1 MKCWVW
7 MGLLG
12 LVAGCT
18 EMGPFEQLP
27 SLEETP
33 DCTSASGQAL
43 PSAEGASWALG
54 RDAEIPEPTE
64 DGREPFL
71 IRYRRTVSAASAAQA
86 ASDAVTRLGGKVKVR
101 WGHLGTVAARLT
113 AEERAALAREPDVLS
128 IERDGWVHAL
138 TRQAVV
144 TAGTVG
150 EYTEGLK
157 QVQAPEV
164 WDANHDGTLD
174 DKAPNG
180 SGIKVCVIDSGW
192 DNRHP
197 ELAPAYAGGKDF
209 VDDDDEPLDFNPLTG
224 RWGEGHGMHTA
235 ATIVA
240 QLGSAG
246 TVAPGDDLNGVVG
259 VAPGAELLV
268 ARVLNVAGRGER
280 SDIISALHWCEQQGA
295 RIASLSLGTSHRS
308 TAEEEAFQR
317 AAAVG
322 MLVIAASGNDGTGDP
337 ATEPPLSYP
346 ARYAGVLAVGA
357 VDFDGKHPT
366 FSQVGPQ
373 LSLVAPGVGVLS
385 AVPLGGATS
394 SHVEVSGKL
403 FASHSLR
410 LAPPGE
416 YTGKL
421 LTCGVGGSRDACGHE
436 ATCQGF
442 VAYVDRGGVDAR
454 GKSLTATSLV
464 RAMRRAGAMAVI
476 IGNNDP
482 SGGAG
487 DFGLDPLGTWV
498 PSASISSEDGATLKG
513 LKGQAARVKLS
524 SVDYTRWDG
533 TSMAAPHVSG
543 VAALLWSARPS
554 LSAAEVRKLLED
566 SARDLGPA
574 GHDATYGH
582 GLVQAKAALDLLHSR
597 FPAP

>member
-1 MKCWVW
+1 V
-7 MGLLG
+7 
-12 LVAGCT
+12 
-18 EMGPFEQLP
+18 
-27 SLEETP
+27 
-33 DCTSASGQAL
+33 
-43 PSAEGASWALG
+43 SAEL
-54 RDAEIPEPTE
+54 TT

-71 IRYRRTVSAASAAQA
+71 IRYRSTVSAASAAQA
-86 ASDAVTRLGGKVKVR
+86 ASDAVTRLGGKVKAR
-101 WGHLGTVAARLT
+101 WGHLGAVAARLT
-113 AEERAALAREPDVLS
+113 AEERAALARDPGVLS
-128 IERDGWVHAL
+128 IERDGQVHAL

-164 WDANHDGTLD
+164 WDANHDGILD

-197 ELAPAYAGGKDF
+197 ELTPAYAGGKDF
-209 VDDDDEPLDFNPLTG
+209 LDGDDEPLDFNPLTG
-224 RWGEGHGMHTA
+224 KWGDGHGVHTA

-246 TVAPGDDLNGVVG
+246 TVAPGDDPNGVVG

-268 ARVLNVAGRGER
+268 ARVLDLQGNGRH
-280 SDIISALHWCEQQGA
+280 SDIISALHWCKQQGA
-295 RIASLSLGTSHRS
+295 RIASLSLGGPQRS
-308 TAEEEAFQR
+308 TVQEEAFQH
-317 AAAVG
+317 AAAAG

-337 ATEPPLSYP
+337 ATEPPVSYP
-346 ARYAGVLAVGA
+346 AGYAGVLAVGA
-357 VDFDGKHPT
+357 VDFDGRHPT

-373 LSLVAPGVGVLS
+373 LSLVAPGVDILS
-385 AVPLGGATS
+385 AVSLGGATYS
-394 SHVEVSGKL
+394 RVEVGGRL
-403 FASHSLR
+403 FDSHSLGS
-410 LAPPGE
+410 APPGE
-416 YTGKL
+416 YTGTL
-421 LTCGVGGSRDACGHE
+421 LTCGVGDSRAPCGQE

-454 GKSLTATSLV
+454 GNSLTSGNLV
-464 RAMRRAGAMAVI
+464 SAMRRAGARAVI

-482 SGGAG
+482 SGGSG
-487 DFGLDPLGTWV
+487 KFGLDPLGTWV
-498 PSASISSEDGATLKG
+498 PSASVSSEDGATLKG
-513 LKGQAARVKLS
+513 LKGQAARVKLTG
-524 SVDYTRWDG
+524 VDYIRWDG

-554 LSAAEVRKLLED
+554 LSAAEVRKLLEE
-566 SARDLGPA
+566 SARDLGPS

-597 FPAP
+597 FPTP